1 MNTAPANKMLTYYF
15 TIPSDKQDFHA
26 KRLEP
31 KCWSS
36 SEQRHLGYRL
46 FMNLLIKFSWWYFIG
61 ILGVSRTDGSD
72 AAGK

>member
-36 SEQRHLGYRL
+36 SEQRHLGFRL

-61 ILGVSRTDGSD
+61 ILVVSRADWSY
-72 AAGK
+72 AASR